1 MVFVAL
7 STIVPSDPAQKHLGG
22 GKNHFLSLFLDAS
35 KARAEILEKH
45 YSGRA
50 NLDKVIKVE
59 RSLPSLISQGAL
71 GKYGYLPITLWQ
83 CTWVK
88 STFIGPSLFC
98 ATVMDLSYVIEFY

>member
-1 MVFVAL
+1 MVFVAH
-7 STIVPSDPAQKHLGG
+7 STIVPSDPAQKYLGG
-22 GKNHFLSLFLDAS
+22 GKNHFLSLFLGAS

-71 GKYGYLPITLWQ
+71 AKYGYLPTTTLWQ
-83 CTWVK
+83 SRCTA
-88 STFIGPSLFC
+88 L
-98 ATVMDLSYVIEFY
+98 

>member
-1 MVFVAL
+1 MVFVAH
-7 STIVPSDPAQKHLGG
+7 STAIVPSDPAQKHLGG

-83 CTWVK
+83 RRCK
-88 STFIGPSLFC
+88 
-98 ATVMDLSYVIEFY
+98 ATI